1 MDQPGQK
8 QEPLIFNEAQF
19 LLAEKRTQLATLRT
33 GLAVLAVP
41 LSLET
46 FLIVTSRFYHVGENF
61 WYLLP
66 VHVIC
71 LLLLGL
77 GAYLIVRGLRRLRQ
91 CGAALSKLRRKNPI
105 LTELEQDAGQ

>member
-1 MDQPGQK
+1 MDQPGQN
-8 QEPLIFNEAQF
+8 QIPLIFNEAQF

-33 GLAVLAVP
+33 GLAVP
-41 LSLET
+41 LSIES
-46 FLIVTSRFYHVGENF
+46 FLIVTRRLYHVGQNF

-66 VHVIC
+66 VHIIC

-77 GAYLIVRGLRRLRQ
+77 GAYLIIRGLRRLRQ
-91 CGAALSKLRRKNPI
+91 CGAALAKLRRKNAI

>member
-1 MDQPGQK
+1 MDQPGQN
-8 QEPLIFNEAQF
+8 QAPLIFNEAQF

-41 LSLET
+41 LSIET
-46 FLIVTSRFYHVGENF
+46 FLIVTSRYYHAGENLWF
-61 WYLLP
+61 LLL
-66 VHVIC
+66 VHAIC

-77 GAYLIVRGLRRLRQ
+77 GVYLIIRVLRRLRQ

-105 LTELEQDAGQ
+105 LTELEQNAGQ